1 MKDLKDPTNLVKNLK
16 KKNLN
21 LKIPSL
27 ALKKNA
33 KELQTRIKK
42 LKQSPK
48 NHARIKETI
57 QSLIIE
63 QSLLAESHALV
74 VKTERQRL
82 KKNQT
87 SLALR
92 IEREKTL
99 RMVEMLKSIKKLMNL
114 KFITKKNHK
123 KEFY

>member
-27 ALKKNA
+27 ALKKNV